1 MISIKGVIGWDVIGT
16 DFADYISR
24 LSGDLDIEIDSPGG
38 YVTDGISIF
47 NALKRYNKG
56 KVNIQVVGQC
66 SSIAAYIMLAGDT
79 LKFEPNSIVVL
90 HNPWT
95 CGCGD
100 YKAFLHE
107 AEILEK
113 MTNLYAGEFVR
124 KGIFDEKTIRSYM
137 DSEKWF
143 IGADDLKL
151 LGDVIERDLPK
162 IEEAEKEARAAAAI
176 ENIKAWQQKARKDF
190 KENLDGV
197 AALISEMCNI
207 SNQKNIS
214 ENHSQLDST
223 QNAEFNGVSVINAG
237 TSTAGTPANAVQPQR
252 KKEREKIM
260 DLKELQTN
268 HPELFAQVVKQ
279 GEEKEKSRVNALM
292 EFFNDDKETVIQAI
306 KDGKSIHDD
315 VVFAKLTR
323 AKINANTIKAME
335 DENPDETTPA
345 EPVHEPEETP
355 EPTEE
360 EKQKEKEAQEDKEV
374 AENLK
379 KMGLA

>member
-1 MISIKGVIGWDVIGT
+1 
-16 DFADYISR
+16 
-24 LSGDLDIEIDSPGG
+24 
-38 YVTDGISIF
+38 
-47 NALKRYNKG
+47 
-56 KVNIQVVGQC
+56 
-66 SSIAAYIMLAGDT
+66 
-79 LKFEPNSIVVL
+79 
-90 HNPWT
+90 
-95 CGCGD
+95 
-100 YKAFLHE
+100 
-107 AEILEK
+107 
-113 MTNLYAGEFVR
+113 
-124 KGIFDEKTIRSYM
+124 
-137 DSEKWF
+137 
-143 IGADDLKL
+143 
-151 LGDVIERDLPK
+151 
-162 IEEAEKEARAAAAI
+162 
-176 ENIKAWQQKARKDF
+176 
-190 KENLDGV
+190 
-197 AALISEMCNI
+197 
-207 SNQKNIS
+207 
-214 ENHSQLDST
+214 
-223 QNAEFNGVSVINAG
+223 
-237 TSTAGTPANAVQPQR
+237 
-252 KKEREKIM
+252 M